1 MYTTRFLD
9 LPPFAQAAG
18 TVRLPGSKSISNRV
32 LLLAG
37 LSAGTTEVHDLL
49 DSDDTQVM
57 LAALEQLGCRL
68 ARQGSVLRITGLGGR
83 LAVHEAKLFLGNA
96 GTAMRPLTAA
106 LALLAATQ
114 GGDFS
119 LSGVPRM
126 HERPIGDLV
135 VALRQLGCAVDCLGT
150 EGYPPLRR
158 AIAGRGSR
166 ARESP
171 LPRRARG
178 ALPWP
183 SMAEPTTAPAAGPRF
198 QAGGTVREASIYA
211 LPYPDHSVDLVI
223 CCEVLEHLRDPAAGL
238 AELARVADR
247 HVLLSTPWEP
257 VWRLLNLARGR
268 YLGALGNTPGHL
280 QHFSRRALLDLAATR
295 LDSLRV
301 RRPLPW
307 TVILGDVR
315 R

>member
-1 MYTTRFLD
+1 GAR
-9 LPPFAQAAG
+9 
-18 TVRLPGSKSISNRV
+18 SV
-32 LLLAG
+32 LEVGCGEGLLADH
-37 LSAGTTEVHDLL
+37 LIK
-49 DSDDTQVM
+49 
-57 LAALEQLGCRL
+57 R
-68 ARQGSVLRITGLGGR
+68 AR
-83 LAVHEAKLFLGNA
+83 
-96 GTAMRPLTAA
+96 P
-106 LALLAATQ
+106 
-114 GGDFS
+114 
-119 LSGVPRM
+119 
-126 HERPIGDLV
+126 ERFDACD
-135 VALRQLGCAVDCLGT
+135 VALR
-150 EGYPPLRR
+150 P
-158 AIAGRGSR
+158 
-166 ARESP
+166 
-171 LPRRARG
+171 
-178 ALPWP
+178 
-183 SMAEPTTAPAAGPRF
+183 APGIDP
-198 QAGGTVREASIYA
+198 QISLREASIYA

-238 AELARVADR
+238 AELARVAGR